1 MALNYRIFL
10 NITLVLVVLG
20 MSSLHGQT
28 AWSPVLGISEA
39 FQSNAYQV
47 SVKVETVGGEF
58 VLASLDSRY
67 YYSQDGPTF
76 NVAELDLDTSIHFT
90 SEFHF
95 DNQHYFHHFYHDDFN
110 LVDFILTASREIR
123 FVASSPYGYGD
134 FLGTA
139 TLPEQVD
146 PILENIVGDDVT
158 GSTFSIEA
166 LHNSL
171 NSYYTHLDLSANH
184 IVHGEGVYL
193 MATGVPSEG
202 NYHNYQFYDGEP
214 CNLYYS
220 TDLNS
225 WTEVSIPVGVRITS
239 LAYDNG
245 KFAATGT
252 FISNYN
258 NFYYEN
264 NRVGVIMFS
273 EDGLDWN
280 TSLINS
286 VDEVNS
292 VIWDGMTW
300 MASGSDG
307 CVLRQIGNVW
317 DVYPIGNVYDAV
329 TSIAYGNGHIVAC
342 TEAGELYASKDL
354 LAWHLQ
360 AQFSKPI
367 ESVLAN
373 DSHFVCFSGSGL
385 YYSPF
390 SPQGIA
396 DIVQQPEGEFVI
408 PGEQVELRVV
418 AVGDDTLIYQWYEG
432 ESGDVSNP
440 IVGAVTPSLR
450 TPQLY
455 ATTHYW
461 VQVSNAIGIEKS
473 MTATLTMQEQ
483 PVITDQP
490 DNADVEIGRSHTIR
504 VSTTG
509 VNLTYQWFYGISG
522 DTALPV
528 HGATGNSISVRPSS
542 TVDSDYWVRV
552 SNDIGSLDSSTARI
566 SGLLIAPRIR
576 SQPVDKTVYAGTYSS
591 ISISMEGYGLVYQW
605 YNGQS
610 GDTSEPLTQSN
621 SSSFSLLPKEP
632 GVYECWVRVSNA
644 AGYVDSRTIKYEVL
658 IMQAPVISKSPLS
671 VSAYVGSSVSLN
683 VTSHGN
689 DRNYQWYA
697 GKSGNVSLP
706 LIATGS
712 SFSPST
718 LFAGTTP
725 YWVRVYNATGHVDSE
740 TTFVTVSA
748 TDFTLIEKQPLDFS
762 AYKGSGTSYSNL
774 LIEMRNPENVVSYQW
789 YHGTSGDTSTPIL
802 GAVQA
807 TYSPDLSVVGNF
819 GYWVRINTVTGI
831 VDSRTALVTILPL
844 QLRITEQPVNKST
857 LVNDFSSISVRA
869 YGDSLSYQWYVGESG
884 DVSSPLTNA
893 NGSSYSPPYATVGEF
908 TYWVRVTSG
917 LESVDS
923 RTVTFTVLASLPHIS
938 THPVDKEVTFGSSS
952 SLHVSVYRST
962 NVTYQ
967 WYKGISGDV
976 SQPVVDASSSSL
988 SLSSPDLGLG
998 VHQFWV
1004 RVSNVVGYVDSEV
1017 GIITV
1022 HPANFEQ
1029 WATAYGLSI
1038 HIAEGNESYSGDQ
1051 IPDLLK
1057 YVMGLD
1063 PSTYF
1068 EGPVLEYGVLEGAFA
1083 DYFTIQFR
1091 MERDLKDVDV
1101 RVEESI
1107 DLVNWAATTVNIGP
1121 THDNEDGT
1129 SEYRYR
1135 ASHPIDSGPRFMRIH
1150 VEQTL

>member
-1 MALNYRIFL
+1 MALKSRIFF
-10 NITLVLVVLG
+10 NVILVLAVLG
-20 MSSLHGQT
+20 MPSLHGQT
-28 AWSPVLGISEA
+28 AWSPVVGILEA
-39 FQSNAYQV
+39 FQPNGYEV

-58 VLASLDSRY
+58 VLASLDTGY
-67 YYSQDGPTF
+67 YYNQDGPTF
-76 NVAELDLDTSIHFT
+76 NVAELDLETSNHFT
-90 SEFHF
+90 SEFRF
-95 DNQHYFHHFYHDDFN
+95 DNQDYYYHYYHDE
-110 LVDFILTASREIR
+110 LSLEDFILTASREIR
-123 FVASSPYGYGD
+123 FVAYGRHGYGS

-146 PILENIVGDDVT
+146 PLLDNPVGDDVT

-166 LHNSL
+166 LGNSL
-171 NSYYTHLDLSANH
+171 NSYYYHGDLSANH

-193 MATGVPSEG
+193 MATGVPSED
-202 NYHNYQFYDGEP
+202 NYHNYHFFNNDP
-214 CNLYYS
+214 NTLYYS
-220 TDLNS
+220 TDLSS

-252 FISNYN
+252 FIRNYN

-264 NRVGVIMFS
+264 GRVGVIMFS

-280 TSLINS
+280 TNLINS

-292 VIWDGMTW
+292 VIWDGTTW
-300 MASGSDG
+300 MAGGSDG

-317 DVYPIGNVYDAV
+317 EAYPIGNVYDAV
-329 TSIAYGNGHIVAC
+329 TSIAYGNGYIVAC
-342 TEAGELYASKDL
+342 TEAGEVYASKDL
-354 LAWHLQ
+354 VTWHLQ
-360 AQFSKPI
+360 AQFSVPI

-373 DSHFVCFSGSGL
+373 NSHFVCLSGSGL

-408 PGEQVELRVV
+408 PGEQVELWVV

-440 IVGAVTPSLR
+440 IVGAVTPSLM

-461 VQVSNAIGIEKS
+461 VRVSNAIGVEKS
-473 MTATLTMQEQ
+473 MSATLTMQEQ

-509 VNLTYQWFYGISG
+509 VNLAYQWFYGISG

-528 HGATGNSISVRPSS
+528 HGATRNSFSVRPSS
-542 TVDSDYWVRV
+542 TINSNYWVRV
-552 SNDIGSLDSSTARI
+552 SNGIGSLDSSTARI
-566 SGLLIAPRIR
+566 SGLLISPRIQA
-576 SQPVDKTVYAGTYSS
+576 QPVDKAVYAGTYSS
-591 ISISMEGYGLVYQW
+591 ISISTEGYGLAYQW

-610 GDTSEPLTQSN
+610 GDTSEPLTQST
-621 SSSFSLLPKEP
+621 SSSFTLSQKVL
-632 GVYECWVRVSNA
+632 GIYECWVRVSNA

-658 IMQAPVISKSPLS
+658 MLQAPVISKSPLS
-671 VSAYVGSSVSLN
+671 VSAYVGASVSLN

-689 DRNYQWYA
+689 DRTYQWYA
-697 GKSGNVSLP
+697 GESGNVSLP

-718 LFAGTTP
+718 LFAGRTP

-740 TTFVTVSA
+740 TAFVAVSA

-762 AYKGSGTSYSNL
+762 AYRGSGTSYSNL
-774 LIEMRNPENVVSYQW
+774 LIEMKNPEDVVSYQW
-789 YHGTSGDTSTPIL
+789 YHSTSADISTPIS

-807 TYSPDLSVVGNF
+807 TYNPDLSVVGNF
-819 GYWVRINTVTGI
+819 SYWVRINTINGI
-831 VDSRTALVTILPL
+831 VDSRTALATILPV
-844 QLRITEQPVNKST
+844 QLRITEQPVDKSI
-857 LVNDFSSISVRA
+857 LVNDSSSISVSA

-884 DVSSPLTNA
+884 DVSSPVTNA
-893 NGSSYSPPYATVGEF
+893 NGSSYSPPHATVGEF
-908 TYWVRVTSG
+908 THWVRVTSG
-917 LESVDS
+917 PESVDS
-923 RTVTFTVLASLPHIS
+923 RTVTFSVLASLPHIS
-938 THPVDKEVTFGSSS
+938 THPVDKEVTSGSSS

-967 WYKGISGDV
+967 WYEGISGDV
-976 SQPVVDASSSSL
+976 SQPVVDANSSSL
-988 SLSSPDLGLG
+988 SLPSSDLVLG

-1038 HIAEGNESYSGDQ
+1038 HIAEGYESYSGDQ

-1068 EGPVLEYGVLEGAFA
+1068 EGPVLEYDVLEGAFA

-1107 DLVNWAATTVNIGP
+1107 DLVNWEATTVNIGP
-1121 THDNEDGT
+1121 TLDNEDGT

-1135 ASHPIDSGPRFMRIH
+1135 ASQPIDSGSRFMRIH
-1150 VEQTL
+1150 VEPTP